1 MLKSLF
7 FICIMYN
14 IILFIVYCA
23 QIVQLIFTQTQKDMK
38 LSEIIHRVEKHGP
51 TRVSYH
57 NLKAR
62 TSVLISALAMFFFSQ
77 FTFAQEQ
84 TITGTVTDAEG
95 VPLPGASIIVQGTT
109 TGTQTD
115 FDGNYALDASVGD
128 VLVFSYL
135 GFDSQELT
143 VSTETTINVALAQNT
158 AMLDEVVVT
167 GYGSQT
173 RGTLTTSVS
182 KLDTEILETSTRSNA
197 ATALQG
203 TIAGL
208 RVTNTTGQPGATPQI
223 VLRGGTNFDGTGS
236 PLILIDGIPGSFYA
250 LNSDDIESIE
260 VLKDAAATAIYGAR
274 SANGVILVTTKTGKA
289 GKASINYKYKY
300 SINKERDD
308 QRYLSAADFINY
320 NRQGHAYSE
329 QVLGNPN
336 FIRQF
341 INGDNSFGIGGNT
354 TNSPFTTQ
362 LLTPENQYLLNQP
375 GWSAIPDILDP
386 SRQILFFDNKNVGD
400 RIYQDSETKD
410 HYISFD
416 GGNEKGSYY
425 LGLGLLDNDGL
436 ILGSGFKR
444 YSGKFSGS
452 YRISDKLK
460 VNSNVLY
467 SHSNLSLSPLG
478 GDDTVFRRFQGQA
491 PTSRDFDNNPDG
503 TFSDRY
509 AVGQNQ
515 GFGNP
520 LYYQDKFVRKN
531 LEQRL
536 AASVGFDWN
545 IFENLILSVDGS
557 HFTINNHNE
566 SFNRAYRVG
575 SNEGPLRT
583 AREASV
589 SLDRTL
595 RNQLTGTL
603 NYTKKF
609 GNHNVNALIGAE
621 YFKDNFFT
629 TAAGTRNSPTDLI
642 ETLNAGAEA
651 DGIPF
656 SFETEYVI
664 TSAFGRLLYDYDDRY
679 LLGFTFRNDGSSRL
693 GNNKTGFF
701 PGVSFGWNVHN
712 EDFFIDSSISNII
725 SRLKPRLSYGVNGN
739 QDVLGGTQN
748 IAGFNVPINYRVFGA
763 YGAQG
768 VYNGQTG
775 YANSLL
781 PTLDLKWEK
790 STTFNVGLDI
800 SFFNER
806 ITFITDVYSRDIK
819 DKLANLTLPFYTGFS
834 SILTNNGTI
843 RNKGFE
849 LQVNGDVV
857 RNDNLTWNVGATFT
871 TNKNYVIALPE
882 NDNEL
887 NRQGGELIWNPN
899 TGQEEWVGGFQEGQ
913 RSGNDLV
920 VAFEQAGIY
929 ATQAEADADNAIT
942 DEFMPA
948 ASTNQRWA
956 GDVKWVDQNNDGI
969 INGLDR
975 KVIGRTTPNFIGGLT
990 TSLNYKNFGLFVK
1003 TDFAT
1008 GHLVWNHIR
1017 AKGYAQTQGNLN
1029 QPIEVLDSWTPTN
1042 TETDWPRMVFVNAA
1056 KNVWRGNESRESL
1069 QNFGNEQFWEK
1080 GDYLALREITLSY
1093 NVPSEYFNEVIQR
1106 LNIYLTG
1113 SNLHYFKSMS
1123 GDTPEIGGVQ
1133 YGAFPLPKTITIGL
1147 NVTF

>member
-1 MLKSLF
+1 MKQKNKLIHYVLTLAAFLLF
-7 FICIMYN
+7 SGAY
-14 IILFIVYCA
+14 
-23 QIVQLIFTQTQKDMK
+23 
-38 LSEIIHRVEKHGP
+38 
-51 TRVSYH
+51 
-57 NLKAR
+57 
-62 TSVLISALAMFFFSQ
+62 
-77 FTFAQEQ
+77 AQEK
-84 TITGTVTDAEG
+84 TVTGTISDG
-95 VPLPGASIIVQGTT
+95 SGLPLPGANVLVKGTT

-115 FDGNYALDASVGD
+115 FDGNYSIQASPND

-135 GFDSQELT
+135 GFTTQNIT
-143 VSTETTINVALAQNT
+143 VGNKTVINVSLQEDASV
-158 AMLDEVVVT
+158 LDEVVVT

-208 RVTNTTGQPGATPQI
+208 RVTNNTGQPGATPSI
-223 VLRGGTNFDGTGS
+223 VLRGGTNFDGSGS

-274 SANGVILVTTKTGKA
+274 SANGVILVTTKSGKV
-289 GKASINYKYKY
+289 GKSSINYKYKY
-300 SINKERDD
+300 SINEERDD
-308 QRYLSAADFINY
+308 QKYLSGADFLNY
-320 NRQGHAYSE
+320 NRQGHRYSE
-329 QVLGNPN
+329 ETRGNPN

-362 LLTPENQYLLNQP
+362 LLTADNQYLLNQP
-375 GWSAIPDILDP
+375 GWQAIPDILDP
-386 SRQILFFDNKNVGD
+386 SRQILFYDNKNVGD
-400 RIYQDSETKD
+400 RIYQNSATKD
-410 HYISFD
+410 HYLSFD
-416 GGNEKGSYY
+416 GGNENGNYY

-444 YSGKFSGS
+444 YSGKFTGS
-452 YRISDKLK
+452 YKITDNVK

-467 SHSNLSLSPLG
+467 SHSNLNRSPLG

-491 PTSRDFDNNPDG
+491 PTSRDYDNNPDG
-503 TFSDRY
+503 TWSDVY

-515 GFGNP
+515 SFGNP

-536 AASVGFDWN
+536 SASVGIDWS
-545 IFENLILSVDGS
+545 ILDELVLSVDGS
-557 HFTINNHNE
+557 HFAINNHNE

-575 SNEGPLRT
+575 STSGPLRT

-589 SLDRTL
+589 SLGRTL

-603 NYTKKF
+603 NYTKSF
-609 GNHNVNALIGAE
+609 GDHNFNALVGTE
-621 YFKDNFFT
+621 YYKDNFFT
-629 TAAGTRNSPTDLI
+629 TSAGTRNSPTDLI

-651 DGIPF
+651 DGIPY

-664 TSAFGRLLYDYDDRY
+664 VSTFGRLLYDFDNKY
-679 LLGFTFRNDGSSRL
+679 LISGTFRRDGSSRL
-693 GNNKTGFF
+693 GNQKFGFF
-701 PGVSFGWNVHN
+701 PGVSAGWNAHN
-712 EDFFIDSSISNII
+712 EDFFIESNINKYI
-725 SRLKPRLSYGVNGN
+725 TRLKPRLSYGVNGN
-739 QDVLGGTQN
+739 QDVLS
-748 IAGFNVPINYRVFGA
+748 NYGVFGA
-763 YGAQG
+763 YGSQG

-775 YANSLL
+775 YANSSLS
-781 PTLDLKWEK
+781 TLDLKWEK
-790 STTFNVGLDI
+790 STTFNAGLDI
-800 SFFNER
+800 SFLDNR
-806 ITFITDVYSRDIK
+806 LSFIADVYSRDIK
-819 DKLANLTLPFYTGFS
+819 DKLANLTLPYWTGFS

-849 LQVNGDVV
+849 LQVDGDII
-857 RNDNLTWNVGATFT
+857 RTEDISWSVGATFT
-871 TNKNYVIALPE
+871 SNKNYVIKLPE
-882 NDNEL
+882 NDNDL
-887 NRQGGELIWNPN
+887 NRQGGELIYNPK
-899 TGQEEWVGGFQEGQ
+899 TGEEEWTGGFQEGQ

-920 VAFEQAGIY
+920 IAFEQERIY
-929 ATQAEADADNAIT
+929 ATQAEADLDNAIT

-948 ASTNQRWA
+948 ASRNKRWA
-956 GDVKWVDQNNDGI
+956 GDAKWVDQNNDGV

-975 KVIGRTTPNFIGGLT
+975 KVIGRTTPDFVGGLT
-990 TSLNYKNFGLFVK
+990 TNFKYKDFSLFVK

-1017 AKGYAQTQGNLN
+1017 AKGYGQTQGNLN

-1042 TETDWPRMVFVNAA
+1042 TDTNWPRMVFVNDA
-1056 KNVWRGNESRESL
+1056 KNVWRGNESSYSL
-1069 QNFGNEQFWEK
+1069 QNYGNQQFWEK
-1080 GDYLALREITLSY
+1080 GDYLALREVTLSY
-1093 NVPSEYFNEVIQR
+1093 NVPAEYFKNTIKR
-1106 LNIYLTG
+1106 LNVFVTG

-1147 NVTF
+1147 NLTF